1 MKVTKTITKRVKRKV
16 TGFVVNLGVA
26 GDLFLLSID
35 CSEISDVCDFLSFS
49 VS

>member
-1 MKVTKTITKRVKRKV
+1 MTKKVKREV
-16 TGFVVNLGVA
+16 TGFVVNL

-35 CSEISDVCDFLSFS
+35 CLEILDGCDFLSLS